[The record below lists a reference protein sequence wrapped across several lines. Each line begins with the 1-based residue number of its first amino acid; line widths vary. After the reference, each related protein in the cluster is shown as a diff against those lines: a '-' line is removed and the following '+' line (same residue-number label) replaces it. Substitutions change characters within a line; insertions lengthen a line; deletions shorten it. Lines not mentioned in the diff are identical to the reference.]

1 MKCPSCGREVPYG
14 QKQCLCGTT
23 VSGSYDAIYN
33 DDLNL
38 NRRRVNAA
46 PVFIVIALVL
56 ILVGVAAWML
66 FIAPSYNIT
75 HESAWDTV
83 YADEYQITIP
93 KGLHPRD
100 MTVEPGTVALDAR
113 GNNEVL
119 MGITAYRLSA
129 DEQAII
135 ANTAFLQDL
144 LIEFFPKEDAD
155 AGTLD
160 PQKRGRMI
168 YVEFPADRPGEF
180 LGSDRVHLVDA
191 IFVGKTA
198 FYEIEIHC
206 PEEKYEKY
214 EESIFAWLDSFH
226 VKEQ

>member
-23 VSGSYDAIYN
+23 VSGGYDTMYDN
-33 DDLNL
+33 DLNL
-38 NRRRVNAA
+38 NPRRPNVA
-46 PVFIVIALVL
+46 PALIAIILVL

-75 HESAWDTV
+75 HESAWDTL
-83 YADEYQITIP
+83 YTDEYQITVP
-93 KGLHPRD
+93 KGLHQRD
-100 MTVEPGTVALDAR
+100 VTVEPGTVALDAR

-119 MGITAYRLSA
+119 IGITAIRLSA
-129 DEQAII
+129 DEQKIV

-144 LIEFFPKEDAD
+144 LIEFFPKEDD
-155 AGTLD
+155 EAGTLD

-206 PEEKYEKY
+206 PEDKYEKY

-226 VKEQ
+226 PKEQ

>member
-14 QKQCLCGTT
+14 QKQCMCGTT
-23 VSGSYDAIYN
+23 VSGGYDTMYDN
-33 DDLNL
+33 DLNL
-38 NRRRVNAA
+38 NRRRFNAA
-46 PVFIVIALVL
+46 PALIAIILVL
-56 ILVGVAAWML
+56 ILVGVAVWML

-75 HESAWDTV
+75 HESAWDTI
-83 YADEYQITIP
+83 YTDEYQITLP
-93 KGLHPRD
+93 KGLHHRD
-100 MTVEPGTVALDAR
+100 MTVDPGTVALDAR

-129 DEQAII
+129 DEQKII

-144 LIEFFPKEDAD
+144 MIEFFPKEDD
-155 AGTLD
+155 EGGTLD
-160 PQKRGRMI
+160 TQKRGRMI
-168 YVEFPADRPGEF
+168 YVEFPVDRPGEF

-206 PEEKYEKY
+206 PEDKYEKY

-226 VKEQ
+226 PKEQ